1 MCAASQTRARTHPS
15 DRLRTH
21 ALKHFAL
28 THFANVRSC
37 TTHSPQRSPLRQSRH
52 RGAGMPRR
60 TRARP
65 RLARRTRRSEL
76 GPEGRSPSG
85 WSPHS
90 RRPAHC
96 RPVLAVPQLWIRK
109 SLPLP
114 RTNSNCPL
122 TRLGGS
128 TDFGDSKIV
137 LDPRR
142 SPVLGTRSSEPMH
155 TIRANLYWEFQF
167 VLGYIAVPRSQTR
180 PGNPLRVG
188 RC

>member
-1 MCAASQTRARTHPS
+1 MCAASQTRARTHSS

-60 TRARP
+60 TRPRP

-85 WSPHS
+85 WSQHS

-109 SLPLP
+109 GLPLP
-114 RTNSNCPL
+114 RTNSKWGGLGRFSHDFCMRLQILKSGEGRIL
-122 TRLGGS
+122 TVESGENRKMRTL
-128 TDFGDSKIV
+128 
-137 LDPRR
+137 L
-142 SPVLGTRSSEPMH
+142 SEN
-155 TIRANLYWEFQF
+155 AGYWESWYGDLIPPQLVF
-167 VLGYIAVPRSQTR
+167 
-180 PGNPLRVG
+180 
-188 RC
+188 

>member
-1 MCAASQTRARTHPS
+1 MCAASQTRARTS
-15 DRLRTH
+15 RSRTLQTR
-21 ALKHFAL
+21 ALAPCTHFAL
-28 THFANVRSC
+28 THFANARSC
-37 TTHSPQRSPLRQSRH
+37 ATHSPQRSPLRQSHTHSYWATHSPQRSPLRQSRH

-109 SLPLP
+109 GLPLP
-114 RTNSNCPL
+114 RTNSKWGG
-122 TRLGGS
+122 LGRFS
-128 TDFGDSKIV
+128 HDFC
-137 LDPRR
+137 
-142 SPVLGTRSSEPMH
+142 
-155 TIRANLYWEFQF
+155 
-167 VLGYIAVPRSQTR
+167 R
-180 PGNPLRVG
+180 PTGFLQILKS
-188 RC
+188 

>member
-1 MCAASQTRARTHPS
+1 MKQSQQRTHALAHFANARSCAVQEGALMCAASQTRARTHPS

-37 TTHSPQRSPLRQSRH
+37 ATHSPRRSPLCQSRH

-114 RTNSNCPL
+114 RTNSKWGG
-122 TRLGGS
+122 LGRFPH
-128 TDFGDSKIV
+128 DFC
-137 LDPRR
+137 
-142 SPVLGTRSSEPMH
+142 
-155 TIRANLYWEFQF
+155 
-167 VLGYIAVPRSQTR
+167 R
-180 PGNPLRVG
+180 PTGFLQILKS
-188 RC
+188 